1 VSNRARAAVGSA
13 AFFAVAP
20 GVTAGFV
27 PWLLTRWQVHAWWLP
42 LRVAGVVL
50 ILAGVPML
58 VHAFVRFVVDGL
70 GTPAPVAPP
79 EHLVVG
85 GAYRYVR
92 NPMYVA
98 VEATIVGQAL
108 FLGQPVLVGWAAV
121 FALAVWSFVH
131 FYEEPAL
138 HRRFGAEYDEYRR
151 TVPAWWPRLR
161 RRAARGAS

>member
-1 VSNRARAAVGSA
+1 
-13 AFFAVAP
+13 
-20 GVTAGFV
+20 
-27 PWLLTRWQVHAWWLP
+27 
-42 LRVAGVVL
+42 
-50 ILAGVPML
+50 ML

-131 FYEEPAL
+131 LYEEPAL